1 MKNLVERDQSF
12 LEEVMAELEL
22 DQVVAGRE
30 FGEEWRRENYRV
42 KACESA
48 WRSCSLAFDKRCSPC
63 MLLLTV

>member
-1 MKNLVERDQSF
+1 
-12 LEEVMAELEL
+12 MAELEL